1 MNSSPAAFFA
11 TVNNQQSVV
20 ALIGQARRIQRDPQ
34 GFGRRLTGNR
44 HRASKPANGVTAVIR
59 TARVGYCARGV
70 VAAVLANK
78 NPVKLDSTSWKLNN
92 QD

>member
-20 ALIGQARRIQRDPQ
+20 ALIVQVRRIQRDPQ

-44 HRASKPANGVTAVIR
+44 HRARPSLPT
-59 TARVGYCARGV
+59 
-70 VAAVLANK
+70 L
-78 NPVKLDSTSWKLNN
+78 
-92 QD
+92 